1 MRNEGE
7 KASAKTL
14 EILRVRLMAGA
25 VWAAAWDLVP
35 APRGASVW
43 DFAAPQR
50 GGVRLYPLL
59 PAEDVRRNER

>member
-1 MRNEGE
+1 MKGKSQRQNAGDPAGE
-7 KASAKTL
+7 VDGRRGLGSC
-14 EILRVRLMAGA
+14 VG
-25 VWAAAWDLVP
+25 LVP

>member
-1 MRNEGE
+1 MKG
-7 KASAKTL
+7 KPCAKTL
-14 EILRVRLMAGA
+14 EVLRVGLMARRGLGSC
-25 VWAAAWDLVP
+25 VGLVP